1 MEKWI
6 IEEPGHAWSGGDPKE
21 SYTDPQGPDASEEMI
36 RFLKE
41 SEGVVDKPGK
51 NRERGAGHLF
61 RAPSPARMSW

>member
-6 IEEPGHAWSGGDPKE
+6 IEEPGHAWSGDPKE

-41 SEGVVDKPGK
+41 SERVVDKPGN
-51 NRERGAGHLF
+51 NRERGAGHLR
-61 RAPSPARMSW
+61 RALSTARMSW